1 METTDKTAGIP
12 ANSET
17 NAAPPVEEPTVEF
30 KVISD
35 RDAMTIVNEELGQV
49 MVEISG
55 YDLKIDL
62 NMAYI
67 NTIEEVEAACEG
79 ISQLFRETIMEIL
92 LSGKKQ
98 SS

>member
-1 METTDKTAGIP
+1 METNDNTASIP
-12 ANSET
+12 VQANS
-17 NAAPPVEEPTVEF
+17 NDAPPVEEPTIEF

-35 RDAMTIVNEELGQV
+35 RDSMTIVNEELGQV

-67 NTIEEVEAACEG
+67 NTIEEEAACEG

-98 SS
+98 SD

>member
-1 METTDKTAGIP
+1 METTDNTTSIP
-12 ANSET
+12 VQANS
-17 NAAPPVEEPTVEF
+17 NDAPPVEEPTIEF
-30 KVISD
+30 KTISD
-35 RDAMTIVNEELGQV
+35 RDSMTIVNEELGQV